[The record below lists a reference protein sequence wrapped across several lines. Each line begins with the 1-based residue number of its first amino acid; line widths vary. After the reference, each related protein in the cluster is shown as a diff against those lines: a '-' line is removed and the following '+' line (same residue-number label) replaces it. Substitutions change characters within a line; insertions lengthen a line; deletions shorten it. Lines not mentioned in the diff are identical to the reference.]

1 MNDIHEVLFK
11 NFLYFSLLLE
21 ELLKKYCCLTHKRCN
36 GWTTKFDVAKYLT
49 LNTKNCNIQN
59 YNIFLN
65 ISVNNFMS
73 TLPGHRFF
81 SKFRGKCV
89 IMY

>member
-11 NFLYFSLLLE
+11 KFFFSLLIE

-36 GWTTKFDVAKYLT
+36 NWTTKFDVTKFLS

-59 YNIFLN
+59 CDIFLN
-65 ISVNNFMS
+65 ILVDNF
-73 TLPGHRFF
+73 
-81 SKFRGKCV
+81 
-89 IMY
+89 I